1 MPGKI
6 VDDRVL
12 VEDEKEGNTLYN
24 KGYFGAPLSGGGL
37 ELTLTEALY
46 LLEADRMDIFDVS
59 GEQAYKEEIMEKLLD
74 DDKGMAIKYPLY
86 RDMRM
91 RGYVLKEATSPAH
104 YRVFPRGGGP
114 SKTPSLY
121 WLVAKAETDKFSI
134 SDIEKISLRV
144 EQLKKSL
151 LIGLV
156 DEEVDLT
163 YYKISTIDLKGKGYK
178 IPNEPAYKAFVAG
191 NRGFVKGDLDE
202 LHNKGFYGRDMGK
215 ELQISLLEAL
225 YLKEEGVLNIFN
237 GFNGKEMDTDS
248 LREHAENIQKDFN
261 LRYSIYRDLRS
272 KSLIPKTGFKYGT
285 VFRCYIGSPEDFHAQ
300 YMIQPVKK
308 DFECSWYDISRSVRV
323 AHSVRKT
330 FIFARD
336 KDDGKTYIKIERQ
349 TP

>member
-6 VDDRVL
+6 VDDKVL

-24 KGYFGAPLSGGGL
+24 KGYFGVPLSGGGV

-46 LLEADRMDIFDVS
+46 LLEAGRLDVFDDNGKAV
-59 GEQAYKEEIMEKLLD
+59 YKADIMEKLLD
-74 DDKGMAIKYPLY
+74 GDKGMAIKYPLY

-114 SKTPSLY
+114 NKTPSEC

-134 SDIEKISLRV
+134 VDMEKISLRV

-151 LIGLV
+151 LFGVV
-156 DEEVDLT
+156 DEEGDLT
-163 YYKISTIDLKGKGYK
+163 YYKTSTIVLKGEGYQ
-178 IPNEPAYKAFVAG
+178 IPKKSVYEAFVAG
-191 NRGFVKGDLDE
+191 NRAFVKGDLDE
-202 LHNKGFYGRDMGK
+202 LHNKGFYGKDMGE

-225 YLKEEGVLNIFN
+225 YLKEEGVLNVYN
-237 GFNGKEMDTDS
+237 GFDGKEMDIDT
-248 LREHAENIQKDFN
+248 LEEHAENIQKDFD
-261 LRYSIYRDLRS
+261 LRYSIYKDLRS

-308 DFECSWYDISRSVRV
+308 NFECSWYDISRVVRV

-336 KDDGKTYIKIERQ
+336 KEDDKTYIKIERE